1 MLFLQ
6 TPVQIGLTVAL
17 VVGVVLTIWRGRR
30 PERLAMVGMVLMTVI
45 SPLVQ
50 DWDHPNATQWGIM
63 ATDSAYLLM
72 LVVLTWI
79 YDRAWLVWAAA
90 FQLLTV
96 VTHIGMALNVEIL
109 GRAYISSSYLLF
121 AGVLGAVL
129 WGVVRPAGV
138 EHERRGRGG

>member
-6 TPVQIGLTVAL
+6 TPAQIGLTVAL
-17 VVGVVLTIWRGRR
+17 VLGVLFTIWRGGR
-30 PERLAMVGMVLMTVI
+30 PERWAMVGMVLMTVI

-50 DWDHPNATQWGIM
+50 DWDQPNATQWGIM
-63 ATDSAYLLM
+63 ATDAAYLLM

-79 YDRAWLVWAAA
+79 YDRAWLVWASA

-96 VTHIGMALNVEIL
+96 VTHIGMALNVEVL

-129 WGVVRPAGV
+129 WGVARPASVG
-138 EHERRGRGG
+138 HERRGESG